1 MHEERETAH
10 RLAAYSDA
18 VFAVIVTIM
27 VLELRAPEQ
36 AAFSALWPLWPTAIS
51 YAVSYLFIAIIWIN
65 HHYLMRFIG
74 TPTLGLIWINFVHL
88 FMVSLLPFATAWIAR
103 TRLASSPVVLY
114 AGLFVCIDIAYNVFE
129 RDVLAQTHATQVS
142 ERTRHMARR
151 RSLVVLAIFT
161 TAGLIAFVAPRVGF
175 GLICGGLILH
185 LRPDVPG
192 GRMKTQ

>member
-1 MHEERETAH
+1 MFLPTSRNAMPEKNEAAD

-27 VLELRAPEQ
+27 VLELKAPDE

-65 HHYLMRFIG
+65 HDYLWRFVG
-74 TPTLGLIWINFVHL
+74 RPTLGLIWINFVHL

-103 TRLASSPVVLY
+103 TRLASSPVAFY

-129 RDVLAQTHATQVS
+129 RQVLA
-142 ERTRHMARR
+142 RTDTMHLPAHARR
-151 RSLVVLAIFT
+151 IVRRRLLIVLAI
-161 TAGLIAFVAPRVGF
+161 
-175 GLICGGLILH
+175 
-185 LRPDVPG
+185 
-192 GRMKTQ
+192 